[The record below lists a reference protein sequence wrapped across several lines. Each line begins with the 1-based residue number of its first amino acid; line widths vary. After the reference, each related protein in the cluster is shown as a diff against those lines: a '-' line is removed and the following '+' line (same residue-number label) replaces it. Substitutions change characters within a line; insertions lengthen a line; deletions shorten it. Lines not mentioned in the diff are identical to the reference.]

1 MSLCE
6 TGQLIQ
12 ICVGLSDV
20 LVRVQFDAHA
30 RLFSVV
36 S

>member
-12 ICVGLSDV
+12 ILCRLSGV
-20 LVRVQFDAHA
+20 LVRVQFDAQA